1 MSTVKLLR
9 DYPTFGRVSTWNE
22 WQDAT
27 VKSIPDYILPWFISN
42 MVGFAIL
49 WIAIPYPILGR
60 KIWGFLLVVASAV
73 NTYQMLTNQYG
84 YLEFGVVSIIQ
95 DIQKLTYIYVC
106 VHENDLISFISIIA
120 CTAGHTP
127 IARFHILYILFLS
140 CTLRSTDCTMSVSYW
155 TCFDVQSD
163 NVVTKGKSH
172 RGNNFLFRN
181 IIPWNGKCLSFQSC
195 VCIDDD
201 DLLAKANKVQICLIQ
216 LELNYSNVCFNLIK
230 KNNFLKNMKLLL
242 YYKYEFH
249 KLF

>member
-95 DIQKLTYIYVC
+95 DIQKLTYIYMCVC
-106 VHENDLISFISIIA
+106 MKMISFHSFPLSHVQLATPLLQGFIYSTFFSSPA
-120 CTAGHTP
+120 HFVLP
-127 IARFHILYILFLS
+127 IALCQFLIGLVLMYS
-140 CTLRSTDCTMSVSYW
+140 QTMWLLKASLTGAIIFFFGISFLGMGSAFPSSLVYASTMM
-155 TCFDVQSD
+155 
-163 NVVTKGKSH
+163 
-172 RGNNFLFRN
+172 
-181 IIPWNGKCLSFQSC
+181 
-195 VCIDDD
+195 
-201 DLLAKANKVQICLIQ
+201 ICWPKR
-216 LELNYSNVCFNLIK
+216 IK
-230 KNNFLKNMKLLL
+230 
-242 YYKYEFH
+242 YKYA
-249 KLF
+249 